1 MSVSEHIET
10 LRARHQQLEGLLE
23 AENNRPRPDEAVVSD
38 LKKEKLRI
46 KDELAQLTEH

>member
-10 LRARHQQLEGLLE
+10 LRARHQKLEGMLE
-23 AENNRPRPDEAVVSD
+23 AEVNRPRPDESVVSG

-46 KDELAQLTEH
+46 KDEMAQLTAP